1 MVSLSKPFVVS
12 LSNHEQPFDKLR
24 PNGRCY
30 PETPFGLNMLTNE
43 LIAKIRRIE
52 ITTRKLVND
61 TFAGEYH
68 SVFKGRGMEFN
79 EVRQYHPG
87 DDVRT
92 IDWNVTARTG
102 EPHIKSY
109 SEERELTVMLVVDAS
124 RSGEF
129 GTKNRFKRELAAE
142 LAAVM
147 SFAATT
153 NNDKVGL
160 LVFTDRVELLIPPRK
175 GRSHVLRMVRDLLV
189 FQPEGT
195 GTDIRVALDTVNL
208 LLKRRSIVFVI
219 SDFLTDPES
228 YRRAL
233 YATSRRHDVVAFD
246 IDDPLEREI
255 ADVGIIALE
264 DAETG
269 MLRWVDTGS
278 RAWRRMFS
286 GRVANFVES
295 KKEVFNAAGVDRI
308 NVMTDKDYVAEVAT
322 FFKNRMRR
330 LSQGV

>member
-1 MVSLSKPFVVS
+1 
-12 LSNHEQPFDKLR
+12 
-24 PNGRCY
+24 
-30 PETPFGLNMLTNE
+30 MLTND

-61 TFAGEYH
+61 SFAGEYH
-68 SVFKGRGMEFN
+68 SVFKGRGMEFV

-102 EPHIKSY
+102 EPHVKSY
-109 SEERELTVMLVVDAS
+109 AEERELTVMLVVDAS

-129 GTKNRFKRELAAE
+129 GTRNRFKRELAAE

-189 FQPEGT
+189 FQPEGA
-195 GTDIRVALDTVNL
+195 GTDIRLALDTINV

-219 SDFLTDPES
+219 SDFLAEPES

-233 YATSRRHDVVAFD
+233 FATSRRHDVVAFD
-246 IDDPLEREI
+246 LDDPLEREI

-269 MLRWVDTGS
+269 QLRLVDTS
-278 RAWRRMFS
+278 SSVWRRTFS
-286 GRVANFVES
+286 EKVARFVEE
-295 KKEVFNAAGVDRI
+295 KREVFSSAAVDRV
-308 NVMTDKDYVAEVAT
+308 NVTTDRDYVAEVAS
-322 FFKNRMRR
+322 FFKNRLRR
-330 LSQGV
+330 LAQGV